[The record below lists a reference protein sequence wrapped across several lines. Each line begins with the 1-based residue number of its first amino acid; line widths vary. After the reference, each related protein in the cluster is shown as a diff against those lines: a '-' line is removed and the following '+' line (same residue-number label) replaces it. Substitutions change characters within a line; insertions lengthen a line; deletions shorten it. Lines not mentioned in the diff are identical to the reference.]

1 MNRRIVLIAVAV
13 VLALFGTFAV
23 YSYAHNADERAVA
36 GGRAVKVLI
45 ATKRVAAGT
54 SWADAVKGGTMS
66 VQNMPA
72 SSAPNSALTSL
83 SAGVANTAVAQSDI
97 APGQVVLREAFG
109 AATPQTGVLAIPKGK
124 IAISVSLGSDAD
136 VAGYVSPQSQV
147 IVFVTSALKEPA
159 GTKNNKLATAGDTLS
174 VTRTVVSRASV
185 IATSA
190 AAPTDTVGK
199 TADGGSSQGAV
210 LITLALS
217 QSDAQRVIMSQNAGQ
232 LYLGLLS
239 DTSVVTQDGGVV
251 NAGAFH
257 PAPIWVK

>member
-45 ATKRVAAGT
+45 ATKRVVAGT
-54 SWADAVKGGTMS
+54 SWADAVKSGTMS
-66 VQNMPA
+66 VQNMP
-72 SSAPNSALTSL
+72 SSSTPDSALTSL

-109 AATPQTGVLAIPKGK
+109 TATPQTGVLAIPKGK
-124 IAISVSLGSDAD
+124 VAISVSLGSDAD

-147 IVFVTSALKEPA
+147 IVFVTSSLKQPA
-159 GTKNNKLATAGDTLS
+159 GTKNKLATAGDTLS

-199 TADGGSSQGAV
+199 TADSGSAQGSV
-210 LITLALS
+210 LVTLALS
-217 QSDAQRVIMSQNAGQ
+217 QLDAQRVIMSQNAGQ